1 MNPFNA
7 ALVFLALGA
16 TVAPALAQDRMPRA
30 GGTVGTVVVVDQA
43 APAVRRP
50 RAGGPVVILPTN
62 AELALQTADVT
73 VIDIATDSE
82 GLGLCGRKYC
92 GTAYAR

>member
-1 MNPFNA
+1 MNPFTA

-16 TVAPALAQDRMPRA
+16 TVAPSLAQDRLPRA
-30 GGTVGTVVVVDQA
+30 GGAVATVAVVDQ

-50 RAGGPVVILPTN
+50 RAGGPVTVLPTS
-62 AELALQTADVT
+62 AELALQASDAIVVDVT
-73 VIDIATDSE
+73 AESE

-92 GTAYAR
+92 GTAYTR